1 LILSKAL
8 RAQKDADDESCQ
20 IALGNLRSKVITLQ
34 NKAFEK
40 DKILFSLVEKL
51 KTCKAKL
58 SAQDE
63 AHKGEIEDLKKKLV
77 EMNENFEVT
86 KPK

>member
-1 LILSKAL
+1 
-8 RAQKDADDESCQ
+8 
-20 IALGNLRSKVITLQ
+20 
-34 NKAFEK
+34 
-40 DKILFSLVEKL
+40 VEKL